1 MKTADLELT
10 NRRALLLFSVVL
22 ALLMGASS
30 VGVAFFQRNQL
41 HDALRDDMHTK
52 LTLLGETSVE
62 LLLRSDY
69 AAVERLVQSWLAR
82 HPYLVQVEA
91 VMPNGFVLVDQR
103 KPGTVLE
110 AMRLELPVEYNG
122 QTLMTLRAVSD
133 FSQHEN
139 NLTRIALQGGLLSV
153 LVVGLLGWV
162 LWLTL
167 QRTAMRPLAALIVE
181 SAQKEQV
188 LQQQRVE
195 LEAALKE
202 LESFSYSVSHDLR
215 APLRAIDGFSRAL
228 EEDYADVLDEGARD
242 HLSRIRK
249 GTQRMGRLIDD
260 LLALSRVGRT
270 ELRPVELDLSAMAQE
285 IVDKLAAEEPARR
298 VQVEI
303 SSGLTAWGDAGL
315 LQVALFNLLDNAW
328 KYTSKTAEAH
338 IVFTQH
344 SSANQSV
351 FELSDNGAGFDMQ
364 FAGKLFGAF
373 QRLHGAEF
381 PGTGIGLATVQR
393 IVRRHG
399 GQVWAEAEVG
409 KGARFFF
416 TLAQPAEVTEG
427 ASPVRH

>member
-344 SSANQSV
+344 SSANQNV